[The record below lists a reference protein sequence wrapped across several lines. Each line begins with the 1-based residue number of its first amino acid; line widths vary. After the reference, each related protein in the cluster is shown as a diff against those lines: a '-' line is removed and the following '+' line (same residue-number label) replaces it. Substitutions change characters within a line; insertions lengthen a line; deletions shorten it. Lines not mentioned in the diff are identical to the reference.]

1 MESWKVED
9 TVRLAEVL
17 AGMGVDLLDV
27 SSGGLHPKQRVKSG
41 PGTYMSEFRNSTNPF
56 YTKKTKKKTSSLTST
71 STGYQAPFAK
81 AVKAKLRDRLAVGTV
96 GTITSGKQAQQL
108 LDDDEEDGGLDLAIV
123 GRMFQKNPGLVWT
136 FAEELGVQV
145 NVANQIRW
153 GFGGRPG
160 AAKKKEG
167 KM

>member
-1 MESWKVED
+1 M
-9 TVRLAEVL
+9 
-17 AGMGVDLLDV
+17 
-27 SSGGLHPKQRVKSG
+27 
-41 PGTYMSEFRNSTNPF
+41 
-56 YTKKTKKKTSSLTST
+56 
-71 STGYQAPFAK
+71 
-81 AVKAKLRDRLAVGTV
+81 AVATV
-96 GTITSGKQAQQL
+96 GTITNGKQANQL
-108 LDDDEEDGGLDLAIV
+108 LEEGLDVAIV

-160 AAKKKEG
+160 ASKKYEDKG